1 MSPRFDWIALARPEP
16 AAGRRLSMAH
26 RELPAGLGPVRV
38 MTRAIESALRAYG
51 YIDEQIAQLTPHHQL
66 RRYCP
71 AATGLPV
78 PNTMT
83 FAPIGVRL

>member
-1 MSPRFDWIALARPEP
+1 MVMRDMQLSDYSRTPPVRRYNAVELGRGSRCGRAEWHQSAHRC
-16 AAGRRLSMAH
+16 GRSRRLTAA
-26 RELPAGLGPVRV
+26 P
-38 MTRAIESALRAYG
+38 
-51 YIDEQIAQLTPHHQL
+51 
-66 RRYCP
+66 YCP